1 MKQCILIAG
10 PNGSGKTTFA
20 NEFLPQEGQTVNFFN
35 ADLIAYGLS
44 PFAPERV
51 AITASKVMIQGIEE
65 CCCRGESF
73 GLETTLSGK
82 AHLRRI
88 AAWRGKG
95 YLVVLHFLSLA
106 SVELAV
112 ERVRLRV
119 QCGGHHVPEDVIRR
133 RYDRGLANLH
143 LYQDAVDKWKIWDTS
158 HGEPEL
164 INEGP

>member
-35 ADLIAYGLS
+35 ADLIASGLS

-51 AITASKVMIQGIEE
+51 AIEASKLMIHRIEE
-65 CCCRGESF
+65 CSRRGESF

-88 AAWRGKG
+88 AGWQEQG
-95 YLVVLHFLSLA
+95 YLVVMHFLRLA
-106 SVELAV
+106 SVELAI

-119 QCGGHHVPEDVIRR
+119 QGGGHHIPEDVIRR
-133 RYDRGLANLH
+133 RYDRGFANLPA
-143 LYQDAVDKWKIWDTS
+143 YQDAVDKWTLWDTS
-158 HGEPEL
+158 HGEPEF
-164 INEGP
+164 IDEG